1 VPAAHKLRRRQRIST
16 GTGSDLL
23 LCLHYK
29 CKQYIFIIY
38 VQLICDIWV
47 VFKLKFL
54 PSIKQCF
61 WLSAGRKTRQVRG
74 RKGPL
79 MVISWGSIPVVGKFL
94 FFILAMFI
102 IIILFGNYVFKYD
115 RLLYDVIFGLNAINF
130 HEKHRFMLEAR
141 NRTIIYT

>member
-1 VPAAHKLRRRQRIST
+1 
-16 GTGSDLL
+16 
-23 LCLHYK
+23 
-29 CKQYIFIIY
+29 
-38 VQLICDIWV
+38 
-47 VFKLKFL
+47 
-54 PSIKQCF
+54 
-61 WLSAGRKTRQVRG
+61 
-74 RKGPL
+74 

-141 NRTIIYT
+141 NRTIFYS